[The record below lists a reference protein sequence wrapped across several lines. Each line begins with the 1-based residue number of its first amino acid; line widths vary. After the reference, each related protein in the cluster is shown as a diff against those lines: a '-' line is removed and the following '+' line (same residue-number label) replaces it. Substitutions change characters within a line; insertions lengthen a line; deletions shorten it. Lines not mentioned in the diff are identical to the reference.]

1 MKVKPRLKE
10 DLKKY
15 LLAREQEEE
24 RKVVVISAHKL
35 SDDEIKNIS
44 SLFPELKGKKIEQ
57 KLDESLIAG
66 VVIRHGSKVRD
77 LSLKQQLTNLAQRIH
92 EIA

>member
-1 MKVKPRLKE
+1 MKIKPRLKE
-10 DLKKY
+10 ELKRFM
-15 LLAREQEEE
+15 LAKEEE
-24 RKVVVISAHKL
+24 EENRVIISSAYKL
-35 SDDEIKNIS
+35 SEKEVAVIS

-77 LSLKQQLTNLAQRIH
+77 LSLRQQLANLEQRIH
-92 EIA
+92 EIS